1 LRPRSPATI
10 YSTNFWRRGLA
21 IPPLPGAG
29 RRSRLAALAL
39 TAAVGLLLAALAFN
53 YSRPLPSLLPAQ
65 TAQGPPQPSQAQPL
79 PWPSSAQSALG
90 LEDAGMLAAT
100 PNARAQPIASVA
112 KVMTALVVLQEKPLA
127 AGEAGPLLQIGEQE
141 LREFASEKANGESV
155 VAVKQG
161 EQLTERQA
169 LEGLL
174 LPSGN
179 NLAVLLSRWVAGSSQ
194 AFQAKMNSTA
204 ASLGL
209 RETKFADVSGLDP
222 GTVSTPSDL
231 VKLGLAAMKNPA
243 FAEVVGQPQADL
255 PVAGTVY
262 NVNYAIG
269 QDGIT
274 GIKTGTTPEAG
285 AVYLFSGTVD
295 LEGRKLVV
303 VGVVQGQSA
312 LPDALTAGRTVL
324 KAAKAAIT
332 VQTVVSRGQVIGRYD
347 VPWQGNVDVVAKQ
360 ELRLPLLSGSPVR
373 YRLKGSRLTGATPA
387 GRDAGSLEVT
397 AADAPGLVAVR
408 QQIPL
413 ATAEEVAEPSA
424 YWRLTRTR

>member
-1 LRPRSPATI
+1 
-10 YSTNFWRRGLA
+10 
-21 IPPLPGAG
+21 
-29 RRSRLAALAL
+29 
-39 TAAVGLLLAALAFN
+39 
-53 YSRPLPSLLPAQ
+53 
-65 TAQGPPQPSQAQPL
+65 
-79 PWPSSAQSALG
+79 
-90 LEDAGMLAAT
+90 MLAAT
-100 PNARAQPIASVA
+100 PNAHPQPIASVA
-112 KVMTALVVLQEKPLA
+112 KVMTSLVVLQEKPLA
-127 AGEAGPLLQIGEQE
+127 AGEAGPLLQIGDQE
-141 LREFASEKANGESV
+141 VREYADAKTNGESV
-155 VAVKQG
+155 VAVRQG

-194 AFQAKMNSTA
+194 AFLANMNSTA
-204 ASLGL
+204 ATLGL
-209 RETKFADVSGLDP
+209 RETKFADVSGLDS

-243 FAEVVGQPQADL
+243 FADVVGEPQADL

-274 GIKTGTTPEAG
+274 GIKTGTTPQAG
-285 AVYLFSGTVD
+285 AVYLFSGTSE

-332 VQTVVSRGQVIGRYD
+332 VQTVVSQDQVIGHYH
-347 VPWQGNVDVVAKQ
+347 VPWQGDVDVVAKQ
-360 ELRLPLLSGSPVR
+360 EMRLPLLRGSPVH
-373 YRLKGSRLTGATPA
+373 YRLKGSRLTGAAPP
-387 GRDAGSLEVT
+387 GSDAGSLEVT
-397 AADAPGLVAVR
+397 VADAPGLVAVR
-408 QQIPL
+408 QQVPL
-413 ATAEEVAEPSA
+413 ATAEEVTEPSP
-424 YWRLTRTR
+424 YWRLTRTS